1 MFAEIEGKDWEQS
14 GSVDTLSKDGKN
26 LGLVIFDTEK
36 SEVT

>member
-14 GSVDTLSKDGKN
+14 GSVDMLAKDAKN